1 MQSFL
6 MNKNGRNSSDTVSIS
21 ETWQESKITCQLSFL
36 FENTF
41 IYIYKK
47 YVNQSVRKPLLFTR
61 QPNLQQKFFGTI
73 LTWWHC
79 KAGLHSPLYQ
89 TGSGF
94 FCTTKICYAR
104 EEQLGVCC
112 TFTLVLRYT
121 HTVLW
126 DVMMHRFTIPHPF
139 LGQLLKVFSL
149 LPKNWTKFKPL
160 SGS

>member
-1 MQSFL
+1 MRLDKSQKSL
-6 MNKNGRNSSDTVSIS
+6 VS
-21 ETWQESKITCQLSFL
+21 CL
-36 FENTF
+36 FYLKTLF
-41 IYIYKK
+41 YMCKK

-104 EEQLGVCC
+104 EEQLRVEKLVCC

-139 LGQLLKVFSL
+139 LGQLLKLFSL
-149 LPKNWTKFKPL
+149 LPKNWKNL
-160 SGS
+160 NHLAVLNLGINHS